1 MMWLERTP
9 PAVINAC
16 LEMIPKLDAEEQI
29 DRVNVTALGSGHVAD
44 DDGPVLRRK
53 LQSAAAGR
61 AASTRKPVDPSPLIQ
76 QGFAVRRIKR
86 KKKVA
91 AE

>member
-1 MMWLERTP
+1 
-9 PAVINAC
+9 
-16 LEMIPKLDAEEQI
+16 
-29 DRVNVTALGSGHVAD
+29 
-44 DDGPVLRRK
+44 